1 MLTQKPKGTKDV
13 TPEESYIWQYIEEKA
28 RNIARTFGY
37 REIRTPVFEHTELF
51 LRGVGDT
58 SDVVQKEMY
67 TFSDKAGR
75 SITLKPEG
83 TAGAARS
90 YIEEGMNSLPQ
101 PVKMYYLTPV
111 FRYENTS
118 KGRLREHHQFGIES
132 FGAKMPTMDAEV
144 ICLAIELLKSLG
156 LKGLSV
162 NLNSIGCEKC
172 RPQYQQKLK
181 EYLQTHYD
189 DLCDT
194 CKGRFE
200 KNPMRILDCKTE
212 SCKRIVANAPVPIDY
227 LCEECQT
234 HMDQLKALLS
244 AAEIPYAIDPM
255 IVRGLDYYTKTVF
268 EIIADIGGNIT
279 ICGGGRYDN
288 LIAELEG
295 PPTCGVGFGMGL
307 ERLIMLLSQE
317 DKLPAETSRCDVLV
331 AFAGEGTAPA
341 AFALAQKLRQCG
353 IKTELEHNGRSFK
366 AQFKSADR
374 LNAAYT
380 VVIGTRE
387 LETGIYTVKN
397 MRESAENP
405 VKAELVCDYIMNE
418 LKL

>member
-28 RNIARTFGY
+28 RTIAHTFGY

-67 TFSDKAGR
+67 TFLDKGNR

-90 YIEEGMNSLPQ
+90 FIEEGMTSKPQ
-101 PVKMYYLTPV
+101 PVKMYYFTPV
-111 FRYENTS
+111 FRYENTN

-144 ICLAIELLKSLG
+144 ICLALQLLGSLG
-156 LKGLSV
+156 LQGLSV

-172 RPQYQQKLK
+172 RPRYQQVLK
-181 EYLQTHYD
+181 EFLSENYD
-189 DLCDT
+189 ALCDT
-194 CKGRFE
+194 CKSRFE

-212 SCKRIVANAPVPIDY
+212 SCKRIVEKAPVPMDY
-227 LCEECQT
+227 LCDECREHQQQLEE
-234 HMDQLKALLS
+234 LLR
-244 AAEIPYAIDPM
+244 AANIPFTIDTR

-288 LIAELEG
+288 LITELDG
-295 PPTCGVGFGMGL
+295 PATCGVGFGMGL
-307 ERLIMLLSQE
+307 ERLIMLLKQE
-317 DKLPAETSRCDVLV
+317 EKLPVETPRCDVLIA
-331 AFAGEGTAPA
+331 AFGEGTAA
-341 AFALAQKLRQCG
+341 ASFALAEQLRRAG
-353 IKTELEHNGRSFK
+353 IKTEIEHNGRSFK
-366 AQFKSADR
+366 AQFKSADK
-374 LNAAYT
+374 LNAAYV

-387 LETGIYTVKN
+387 LETGVYTVKD
-397 MRESAENP
+397 MKESREEP
-405 VKAELVCDYIMNE
+405 VECARILEYI
-418 LKL
+418 KSK